1 MARRHRIAALAL
13 AVGLAAPAG
22 TAAAVEAIVLQLP
35 REAQFRFAGYYA
47 ALWQGFYREAG
58 LEVEVKEGGAS
69 IEPVREVAEGHA
81 RFGVGGAELLL
92 RTAHGLPLLV
102 LAPIFQRSG
111 TAVYIRAGSGYGSP
125 EALAKGRVGRPPASD
140 VRDFEFRAMLEA
152 AGIDPDKLKSV
163 SVEPGQ
169 TVAALAERRI
179 DAGIGSAW
187 EEPWQAYRRGLALEA
202 FDLPDE
208 GAAFYGDSLFTS
220 QRFAAAEP
228 EIVRRFRAA
237 SLRGWA
243 YALQNPDR
251 IIVRMVA
258 ERRSSAPA
266 ADRAAF
272 ARYQSEIARRLAHYP
287 ELPLGASSPERW
299 KRVERNLSDIGALPS
314 AVDLRAF
321 LYDPEARGPSGIGR
335 HVAVVAAAATAVLV
349 AAVLWWRRRTRA
361 RDIPRPAIPTDLEAM
376 LAGLEKRLRR
386 RLPRPVELRLSPA
399 PETWLCEADAAAVA
413 GAVLALAEEA
423 AAQMPGGGTVIVGTR
438 LRSIDDGDM
447 AAMPGGTPGDYV
459 RLTVKDDGPGL
470 AANRLDDVFD
480 PAATA
485 RPAVVGARTL
495 VERLGGF
502 AHVESAE
509 GIGTAV
515 HLYFRRAAADGAEAD
530 EIAAEERAEAA

>member
-13 AVGLAAPAG
+13 TLGSAASAG
-22 TAAAVEAIVLQLP
+22 TAAAGEAIVLQLP

-58 LEVEVKEGGAS
+58 IEVEVKEGGAA

-81 RFGVGGAELLL
+81 RFGVGGVELLL
-92 RTAHGLPLLV
+92 RTAHGLPLLA
-102 LAPIFQRSG
+102 LAPVFQQSG
-111 TAVYIRAGSGYGSP
+111 TAVYARAGSGYGSP

-140 VRDFEFRAMLEA
+140 VRDLEFRAMLEA
-152 AGIDPDKLKSV
+152 AGIDPDKLRSV
-163 SVEPGQ
+163 SVEPGH

-187 EEPWQAYRRGLALEA
+187 EEPWQAYRRGVALEA

-251 IIVRMVA
+251 IIARMVA
-258 ERRSSAPA
+258 ERGNPAPA

-287 ELPLGASSPERW
+287 ELPLGASNPERW
-299 KRVERNLSDIGALPS
+299 KRIERNLSNIGALPS

-335 HVAVVAAAATAVLV
+335 LVAVVAAAAAAVFV
-349 AAVLWWRRRTRA
+349 AAVLWRRRTRA
-361 RDIPRPAIPTDLEAM
+361 RDMPRPAVPTDLEAM

-413 GAVLALAEEA
+413 GAALAVAEEA
-423 AAQMPGGGTVIVGTR
+423 AAQMPGGGAVIVGTR
-438 LRSIDDGDM
+438 LRSIDDGDG
-447 AAMPGGTPGDYV
+447 AAIPGGVPGDYV

-470 AANRLDDVFD
+470 AVDRLDDVFD

-485 RPAVVGARTL
+485 RPAVVGARSL

-502 AHVESAE
+502 VHVESAE

-515 HLYFRRAAADGAEAD
+515 HLYFRRAAAEDAQAD